1 MCFLGENIEKKW
13 KHIKDAYF
21 RTVKENKP
29 KSGDGMTKKRKKNYI
44 YHDQMQFLTKTIIPR
59 KTISSIPDQDS
70 EENVELQPSTSEINL
85 PAQVQNN
92 EELEK
97 KPKKKPKNVE
107 DTFMEYLEEMTK
119 QNKDQKMNNS
129 NPVEKDE
136 HEKFFDS
143 MLSVVRE
150 FDVDQTLAF
159 RAEMINVIQ
168 KIKRGTMYPTVQFQP
183 PQYEQIPNYYRYHHG
198 TAQRISPAMSQM
210 SNSSSISTLPQVQQN
225 QYNESN
231 EHTLNNNTFL
241 Q

>member
-1 MCFLGENIEKKW
+1 MFFRRKHRKKW

-44 YHDQMQFLTKTIIPR
+44 YHDQMQFFTKTIIPR
-59 KTISSIPDQDS
+59 KTISSIPEQGS
-70 EENVELQPSTSEINL
+70 EEYVQLQPSTSEINL

-97 KPKKKPKNVE
+97 KPRNVE

-136 HEKFFDS
+136 HENFFDT
-143 MLSVVRE
+143 MLLVVRQ

-159 RAEMINVIQ
+159 RAKMINVIL
-168 KIKRGTMYPTVQFQP
+168 KIKRGTNVQCILQFNFNLPNMNKFSIITVTTMVQHKGFRLL
-183 PQYEQIPNYYRYHHG
+183 YHRCRAAVKIRHCLKFNKINVMNQIN
-198 TAQRISPAMSQM
+198 M
-210 SNSSSISTLPQVQQN
+210 L
-225 QYNESN
+225 
-231 EHTLNNNTFL
+231 
-241 Q
+241 

>member
-1 MCFLGENIEKKW
+1 
-13 KHIKDAYF
+13 
-21 RTVKENKP
+21 
-29 KSGDGMTKKRKKNYI
+29 
-44 YHDQMQFLTKTIIPR
+44 MQFLTKTIIPR
-59 KTISSIPDQDS
+59 KTISSIPEQGS
-70 EENVELQPSTSEINL
+70 EESVDLQPSTSEINL

-97 KPKKKPKNVE
+97 KKQKKKSRNVE
-107 DTFMEYLEEMTK
+107 DTFMEYLEEITK

-143 MLSVVRE
+143 MLSVVRQ

-168 KIKRGTMYPTVQFQP
+168 KIKHGTMYSAVQFQP
-183 PQYEQIPNYYRYHHG
+183 PQYEQIPNYYRYHPG

-210 SNSSSISTLPQVQQN
+210 SNSSPISTLPQVQQN